1 MEGLDIL
8 PEFRVSLDRANPV
21 WLMNISHMLI
31 EVYLFIH
38 ISLMPIFIKNF
49 SLSIFEVS
57 VIVTGP
63 RIFSL
68 ITSLV
73 SGALIDRVGAK
84 PLLISGMFS
93 QALGGILVYISRDVL
108 SLFLGITF
116 INIAS
121 PLYHNS
127 GLSTI
132 SRFLDGKKLNS
143 MLGIHNALGSLGSAT
158 GLFLLPIILMFGDW
172 RLAYLIW
179 IPPILVWT
187 FLLMRVKN
195 IDSRIDRRK
204 PDFSMNLIFTRDF
217 IKFLLAL
224 SLSFAAST
232 TLTTYITSYLV
243 FEKKLSEAISSLI
256 FAVGPVLGI
265 FSSIFSGKLSGLFGE
280 KRFLLTIML
289 LSGLSIVLMP
299 FSSST
304 IMLAAL
310 YVTFSFLNSA
320 IWPPISAMTAC
331 LTPASFRGTG
341 YSLTTSVY
349 QLLFA
354 ITPPLV
360 AKVIELYSLEVIFPI
375 SFILMLACTLVLK
388 FVNLNSKRKLV

>member
-1 MEGLDIL
+1 M
-8 PEFRVSLDRANPV
+8 PEFGLSLDKVNPV

-38 ISLMPIFIKNF
+38 ISLMPLFIKNF
-49 SLSIFEVS
+49 NLSIFEVS
-57 VIVTGP
+57 VVVTGP

-68 ITSLV
+68 ISSLV
-73 SGALIDRVGAK
+73 SGALIDKFGAK
-84 PLLISGMFS
+84 PLLVLGMFS

-132 SRFLDGKKLNS
+132 SRFLDGKKLNG
-143 MLGIHNALGSLGSAT
+143 MLGVHNALGSLGSAT
-158 GLFLLPIILMFGDW
+158 GLFLLPIILIYGDW

-179 IPPILVWT
+179 IPPILTWAI
-187 FLLMRVKN
+187 LLIKVKN
-195 IDSRIDRRK
+195 IDTKIDRKK
-204 PDFSMNLIFTRDF
+204 PDFSMNLIFTKNF
-217 IKFLLAL
+217 VNFLLAL

-243 FEKKLSEAISSLI
+243 FEKKVSEAISSLI

-265 FSSIFSGKLSGLFGE
+265 FSSIFSGKLSSIFGE
-280 KRFLLTIML
+280 KRFLLTIIF
-289 LSGLSIVLMP
+289 LSAISIVLMP

-310 YVTFSFLNSA
+310 YIAFSFLNSA

-354 ITPPLV
+354 ITPPIV
-360 AKVIELYSLEVIFPI
+360 AKAIEFYSLEIIFPI
-375 SFILMLACTLVLK
+375 SFILMLACIILLK
-388 FVNLNSKRKLV
+388 FVSTSSQN

>member
-1 MEGLDIL
+1 M
-8 PEFRVSLDRANPV
+8 PEFRLSLDKVNPV

-38 ISLMPIFIKNF
+38 ISLMPLFIKNF
-49 SLSIFEVS
+49 NLSIFEVS
-57 VIVTGP
+57 VVVTGP

-73 SGALIDRVGAK
+73 SGALIDEFGAK
-84 PLLISGMFS
+84 PLLVLGMFS
-93 QALGGILVYISRDVL
+93 QAFGGILVYISRDVL

-132 SRFLDGKKLNS
+132 SRFLDGKKLNG
-143 MLGIHNALGSLGSAT
+143 MLGVHNALGSLGSAT
-158 GLFLLPIILMFGDW
+158 GLFLLPIILIYGDW

-179 IPPILVWT
+179 IPPILVWAI
-187 FLLMRVKN
+187 LLIRLKN
-195 IDSRIDRRK
+195 IDTKIDRRK
-204 PDFSMNLIFTRDF
+204 RNFSMNLIFTKNF
-217 IKFLLAL
+217 VNFLLAL

-243 FEKKLSEAISSLI
+243 FEKKVSEAISSLI
-256 FAVGPVLGI
+256 FAVGPILGI
-265 FSSIFSGKLSGLFGE
+265 FSSIFSGKVSSLFGE

-289 LSGLSIVLMP
+289 LSALSIVLMP

-310 YVTFSFLNSA
+310 YVTFSFFNSA

-341 YSLTTSVY
+341 YSLTTSAY

-360 AKVIELYSLEVIFPI
+360 AKAIEIYSLEIIFPI
-375 SFILMLACTLVLK
+375 SFILMLACTILLK
-388 FVNLNSKRKLV
+388 FVNISS

>member
-1 MEGLDIL
+1 
-8 PEFRVSLDRANPV
+8 
-21 WLMNISHMLI
+21 
-31 EVYLFIH
+31 
-38 ISLMPIFIKNF
+38 
-49 SLSIFEVS
+49 
-57 VIVTGP
+57 
-63 RIFSL
+63 
-68 ITSLV
+68 
-73 SGALIDRVGAK
+73 
-84 PLLISGMFS
+84 
-93 QALGGILVYISRDVL
+93 
-108 SLFLGITF
+108 
-116 INIAS
+116 
-121 PLYHNS
+121 
-127 GLSTI
+127 
-132 SRFLDGKKLNS
+132 
-143 MLGIHNALGSLGSAT
+143 
-158 GLFLLPIILMFGDW
+158 
-172 RLAYLIW
+172 
-179 IPPILVWT
+179 
-187 FLLMRVKN
+187 MRVKN

-289 LSGLSIVLMP
+289 LSSLSIILMP

-304 IMLAAL
+304 IVLAAL

-375 SFILMLACTLVLK
+375 SFILMLACTVVLK
-388 FVNLNSKRKLV
+388 FVNLNSKES